1 MCPCEEDSEMLSSSD
16 LELASS
22 SKSAFGTPGKS
33 SFKDVDEVIPAVD
46 LNAGSPAAFS
56 LRDGRTSLED
66 QACLLGFT
74 PSVSRDGP
82 CSKSSDLLLDCD
94 LAEAFRPLVKTARA
108 SNVQEALLLDF
119 VSCTDL
125 ATSIGGKTSKVEGTG
140 AEGLAGRMGSEDGLP
155 PPSAR

>member
-1 MCPCEEDSEMLSSSD
+1 MCPSEEDSDGLSSSD

-22 SKSAFGTPGKS
+22 SESAFGTPGKS
-33 SFKDVDEVIPAVD
+33 SFKYVDEVFVAVD
-46 LNAGSPAAFS
+46 LEAGSPGPSPKLVWAAA
-56 LRDGRTSLED
+56 LGD
-66 QACLLGFT
+66 QACLLGFKS
-74 PSVSRDGP
+74 SVSRDGP
-82 CSKSSDLLLDCD
+82 CSMSSVLLLDCG

-125 ATSIGGKTSKVEGTG
+125 VTFIGGKTSKVEGTG